1 MIIALKN
8 KDISSCVFS
17 VVVVII
23 EGTILWVVIVVA
35 TETQECMRNF
45 HFKTLKRVASSE
57 K

>member
-17 VVVVII
+17 VVVII

>member
-45 HFKTLKRVASSE
+45 HFKTLKRASAE